1 MNDEIGYCSQF
12 SSKIRPLLDQYDIIR
27 HHLVDDPDLH
37 PTSIVVI
44 GDQSSGKSSVLE
56 SLVQIGLP
64 RGENIVTRM
73 PIVLQCRSLRT
84 TNVKDFPHA
93 KISISSPNDER
104 SFTLTDFSQIEQ
116 TIQTCQATVFQSSL
130 SSSSSGG
137 NGGGNSK
144 NVISDVPIYVQVVKE
159 GIPDVTLV
167 DLPGINYANEVIK
180 NSIKSLYE
188 KYISPDNVIILN
200 VISAVTDIHANESV
214 LFAHKESIDILQVS
228 YLPIL
233 SIIQFIILS
242 FPSIVKL

>member
-93 KISISSPNDER
+93 KVGSNLFPK
-104 SFTLTDFSQIEQ
+104 LMGHL
-116 TIQTCQATVFQSSL
+116 VGGSL
-130 SSSSSGG
+130 SMG
-137 NGGGNSK
+137 N
-144 NVISDVPIYVQVVKE
+144 
-159 GIPDVTLV
+159 LV
-167 DLPGINYANEVIK
+167 DFLK
-180 NSIKSLYE
+180 
-188 KYISPDNVIILN
+188 
-200 VISAVTDIHANESV
+200 
-214 LFAHKESIDILQVS
+214 LQTKRN
-228 YLPIL
+228 L
-233 SIIQFIILS
+233 
-242 FPSIVKL
+242 

>member
-93 KISISSPNDER
+93 KVGSN
-104 SFTLTDFSQIEQ
+104 SF
-116 TIQTCQATVFQSSL
+116 
-130 SSSSSGG
+130 
-137 NGGGNSK
+137 
-144 NVISDVPIYVQVVKE
+144 PI
-159 GIPDVTLV
+159 
-167 DLPGINYANEVIK
+167 
-180 NSIKSLYE
+180 SLYNSHQPRDVCAF
-188 KYISPDNVIILN
+188 SPIFCIRFRHR
-200 VISAVTDIHANESV
+200 T
-214 LFAHKESIDILQVS
+214 
-228 YLPIL
+228 
-233 SIIQFIILS
+233 
-242 FPSIVKL
+242 